1 MMRTPDDVPLDEKV
15 AFLATPA
22 AYAEAD
28 GRVETIET
36 HMSWVFL
43 TEDHAYKLKKPVRY
57 EFLDFST
64 IAARRDDCAA
74 ELVLNRRL
82 AAPVYLATVP
92 LTLTASGALRLGG
105 DAAVADWLVKMRR
118 LPARHMLD
126 VAIAEHRVDAAD
138 VARFMRVLTDFYRR
152 APRVGGAAQ
161 AYREDF
167 GRAARA
173 QCAELCKS
181 AYGLPVALVE
191 RITAAQLRFV
201 ARHAALLESRAAR
214 VVDGH
219 GDLRPEHICL
229 IDEPVIIDCLEF
241 DRALRL
247 LDPADE
253 LAYLALECE
262 RLGATGIGTQ
272 IFAHYAQAAGDPLPD
287 VLIHFYKSFRACLRA
302 QIAIWHT
309 ADGSVRDHA
318 RWQQRAR
325 DYLALAERHA
335 IACEASGPPGR

>member
-1 MMRTPDDVPLDEKV
+1 MRAPEDVSLDDKV

-22 AYAEAD
+22 AYAEPAA
-28 GRVETIET
+28 RVETVET

-57 EFLDFST
+57 DFLDFST
-64 IAARRDDCAA
+64 IAARRADCAA

-82 AAPVYLATVP
+82 AASVYLAAVA
-92 LTLTASGALRLGG
+92 LTLTDRGELRLGG
-105 DAAVADWLVKMRR
+105 DGPVADWLVRMRR
-118 LPARHMLD
+118 LPARRMLD
-126 VAIAEHRVDAAD
+126 AAIAERRVDAAD

-152 APRVGGAAQ
+152 AEIVATSPS
-161 AYREDF
+161 AYREGF
-167 GRAARA
+167 ERAIRA
-173 QCAELCKS
+173 HCAELCKPG
-181 AYGLPVALVE
+181 YGLPAAAIA
-191 RITAAQLRFV
+191 RITAVQARFIL
-201 ARHAALLESRAAR
+201 RHAALLESRAAR

-229 IDEPVIIDCLEF
+229 VDEPVVIDCLEF

-262 RLGATGIGTQ
+262 RLGAADVGAQ
-272 IFAHYAQAAGDPLPD
+272 VFEHYAQATGDRAPD
-287 VLIHFYKSFRACLRA
+287 ALIHFYKSFRACLRA

-309 ADGSVRDHA
+309 VDGRVRDHA
-318 RWQQRAR
+318 KWRQRAR
-325 DYLALAERHA
+325 DYLALADRHA
-335 IACEASGPPGR
+335 IACDAGGTSAR

>member
-15 AFLATPA
+15 AFLASPA
-22 AYAEAD
+22 AYPEAGGD
-28 GRVETIET
+28 VGTIET

-43 TEDHAYKLKKPVRY
+43 TERHAYKLKKPVRY
-57 EFLDFST
+57 DFLDFST

-92 LTLTASGALRLGG
+92 LTLTESGRLRLGG
-105 DAAVADWLVKMRR
+105 EGPVADWLVKMRR
-118 LPARHMLD
+118 LPARRMLD
-126 VAIAEHRVDAAD
+126 VAIAEHRVDGAD
-138 VARFMRVLTDFYRR
+138 VARVMRVLNDFYLR
-152 APRVGGAAQ
+152 APLVGGAAR
-161 AYREDF
+161 AYREALE
-167 GRAARA
+167 RAARA
-173 QCAELCKS
+173 HCAELCKP
-181 AYGLPVALVE
+181 AYGLPAALIE

-201 ARHAALLESRAAR
+201 ARHAGLLESRAAR

-247 LDPADE
+247 LDPLDE

-262 RLGATGIGTQ
+262 RLGAADIGAQVLT
-272 IFAHYAQAAGDPLPD
+272 HYGQASGDDVPD
-287 VLIHFYKSFRACLRA
+287 ALIHFYKSFRACLRA

-309 ADGSVRDHA
+309 VDGLVRDHN

-325 DYLALAERHA
+325 DYLALAEQHA
-335 IACEASGPPGR
+335 LACETDGMSGH

>member
-1 MMRTPDDVPLDEKV
+1 MMRTPDAVPLDEKV
-15 AFLATPA
+15 AFLASPA
-22 AYAEAD
+22 AYPEAD
-28 GRVETIET
+28 GHVETIET

-43 TEDHAYKLKKPVRY
+43 TEGHAYKLKKPVRY
-57 EFLDFST
+57 DFLDFST

-92 LTLTASGALRLGG
+92 LTLTDSGRLRLGG
-105 DAAVADWLVKMRR
+105 DGPVADWLVKMRR
-118 LPARHMLD
+118 LPARQMLD
-126 VAIAEHRVDAAD
+126 VAIAERRVDAAD

-152 APRVGGAAQ
+152 APLAGGAAR
-161 AYREDF
+161 AYREAF
-167 GRAARA
+167 ARAARS
-173 QCAELCKS
+173 QCAELCKPV
-181 AYGLPVALVE
+181 YGLPNPLVE

-247 LDPADE
+247 LDPVDE

-262 RLGATGIGTQ
+262 RLGAADIGAQVLT
-272 IFAHYAQAAGDPLPD
+272 HYGQASGDEVPD

-309 ADGSVRDHA
+309 IDGLVRDHTH
-318 RWQQRAR
+318 WQQRAH
-325 DYLALAERHA
+325 DYLALAEKHA
-335 IACEASGPPGR
+335 LACEPGGTSGR